1 MGAEFSPLQLI
12 ATFPGFPYIPFGRDS
27 PSMNRDLRD
36 VGMAR
41 QARQS
46 LSIMEKQVVVT
57 AYNDRGLKG
66 IEEFCREQTESAQEQ
81 GFAWSFTPAL
91 VTSWVVTAERD
102 CWADFLNRALFSLC

>member
-46 LSIMEKQVVVT
+46 LSIMEKMVVVT
-57 AYNDRGLKG
+57 AFFEFRPIIVSARSRARGLNFPVG
-66 IEEFCREQTESAQEQ
+66 TF
-81 GFAWSFTPAL
+81 
-91 VTSWVVTAERD
+91 
-102 CWADFLNRALFSLC
+102 FLPTLNLELS

>member
-46 LSIMEKQVVVT
+46 LSIMEKQVVVQ
-57 AYNDRGLKG
+57 AFSRPSIVANCFWMAVGL
-66 IEEFCREQTESAQEQ
+66 
-81 GFAWSFTPAL
+81 
-91 VTSWVVTAERD
+91 
-102 CWADFLNRALFSLC
+102 